1 MKKLSREEVIK
12 EIKKGASIV
21 DSWPSWKQNCL
32 TQGSKSQNETPRIPI
47 TKEEGY

>member
-21 DSWPSWKQNCL
+21 ASWPSWKQNCL
-32 TQGSKSQNETPRIPI
+32 INGSKSQNEIPRTPI
-47 TKEEGY
+47 TNKERY